1 MKRIIFLLLV
11 FLFTFPAL
19 TDAQKWDWAVG
30 GTGGSEGYAQALDP
44 WGNVFEA
51 GYNNNSGGNINF
63 GPVALSAYG
72 RQTCLVVK
80 YDSKGQLQ
88 WVNNT
93 TDGISRPLDIAA
105 DGAGNLYLLAWY
117 ADTSITLGAQV
128 LHNVTGTIGTVE
140 VFLAKY
146 SPTGNLMWAK
156 NIAQVVNDTSA
167 YYGETGTLA
176 TSGTDIYVSFPFKV
190 SNLIMGS
197 SSFANADITGTS
209 RDFVFG
215 KYDSSGSLVWV
226 KNFGGTADDICYKL
240 ASSQNRI
247 VYLTGNFFSPSLS
260 IGSTTINAATGVI
273 FVAKYDTAGNM
284 LWVDN
289 PPGTI
294 ADVRGLCADRAG
306 NAVIAGTYHGPILFG
321 THSLNT
327 DTVFYNA
334 FITKLDTN
342 GVAVWAKRIPG
353 NKNVS
358 GYSVT
363 ADPCGNIWA
372 SCGMDK
378 DTFVNIEGNILYA
391 PVDKRD
397 PMFFVGYDAVGNYI
411 LSRSLPTGGDD
422 LNSINADGAGNVFI
436 GGDSWGGPYVVGNDT
451 LVDPNHAF
459 EDIFA
464 LKFRTQ
470 FVKDTTILHTLV
482 CIVDSTQLQA
492 PEGYP
497 YYLWNDG
504 TVGPIHKAV
513 STGVWTVYCT
523 GDCRSGVLT
532 DIITVGIG
540 RLDTDYTHQDTFMCV
555 NSILT
560 LTAPAGYMPYE
571 WSDGTNGQTDLVR
584 SPGDYL
590 VVCSGT
596 CTKHTLLDTF
606 HVGLKNVDLSFS
618 IGPADTNVCGPLI
631 LVPPDTADAYNWQD
645 GSGGSSFTVHEE
657 GTYYVGVSRQG
668 CYYTD
673 TIEVHYPNLTQHLKD
688 TMVCENNAIR
698 VKLVAN
704 APPGAQILWSTGVRQ
719 EDSIIVTYSGTY
731 WVRVSEDACE
741 GSDTMTITTRI
752 CNCDASVP
760 LAFTPNNDGLNDYLQ
775 PIFDKTCNVY
785 DYVFAVYNRWGQ
797 MVFST
802 RDPNDKWDGTFKQV
816 NQDVGLFMYF
826 VEYKILGSRHRYLV
840 KGDVTLVR

>member
-1 MKRIIFLLLV
+1 MCLLLLV
-11 FLFTFPAL
+11 FLFVFPAL
-19 TDAQKWDWAVG
+19 IVAQRWDWAVA

-63 GPVALSAYG
+63 GPITLSGYG
-72 RQTCLVVK
+72 KQTSIVVK

-88 WVNNT
+88 WVNT
-93 TDGISRPLDIAA
+93 TTGGISRPMDIAA

-117 ADTSITLGAQV
+117 ADTSITIGTMV
-128 LHNVTGTIGTVE
+128 LHNATGTIGTVE
-140 VFLAKY
+140 VYLAKF
-146 SPTGNLMWAK
+146 SPFGNLLWAK
-156 NIAQVVNDTSA
+156 NLSQVVNDTNA

-176 TSGTDIYVSFPFKV
+176 TIGSDIYVSYPYKV
-190 SNLIMGS
+190 PNLTIGS
-197 SSFANADITGTS
+197 FSFSNADITGTT
-209 RDFVFG
+209 RDFVIS
-215 KYDSSGSLVWV
+215 KYDSAGNLVWV
-226 KNFGGTADDICYKL
+226 NSLGGTSDDICYKL
-240 ASSQNRI
+240 ASSQNGTL
-247 VYLTGNFFSPSLS
+247 YLTGNFFSPILN
-260 IGSTTINAATGVI
+260 IGSTSIHSATGVV
-273 FVAKYDTAGNM
+273 FLAKYDTSANM
-284 LWVDN
+284 VWVDN
-289 PPGTI
+289 PLGTI
-294 ADVRGLCADRAG
+294 ADVRGLCVDRLG
-306 NAVIAGTYHGPILFG
+306 NAVMVGTYHGPIQFG
-321 THSLNT
+321 SHSLNT

-334 FITKLDTN
+334 FITKYDSS
-342 GVAVWAKRIPG
+342 GVASWAKRIPG
-353 NKNVS
+353 NKNVN

-378 DTFVNIEGNILYA
+378 DTFVNIDGNILYA

-397 PMFFVGYDAVGNYI
+397 PMFFVGYDAGGNYI
-411 LSRSLPTGGDD
+411 ISHSLPTGGDD
-422 LNSINADGAGNVFI
+422 LNSINADGAGNIFI
-436 GGDSWGGPYVVGNDT
+436 GGDSWGGPFVIGNDT

-464 LKFRTQ
+464 LKYRTQ
-470 FVKDTTILHTLV
+470 FVKDTTTLHTLV

-504 TVGPIHKAV
+504 TVGAIHKPV

-540 RLDTDYTHQDTFMCV
+540 RLDTDYTHQDTFICI

-560 LTAPAGYMPYE
+560 LTAPPGYMHYE
-571 WSDGTNGQTDLVR
+571 WSDGTTGQYDLVR
-584 SPGDYL
+584 NPGDYL

-606 HVGLKNVDLSFS
+606 RVGLKNVDLSFS
-618 IGPADTNVCGPLI
+618 IGPADTNICGPLI
-631 LVPPDTADAYNWQD
+631 LVPPDLANAYYWQD
-645 GSGGSSFTVHEE
+645 GSAGSSFTVHEE
-657 GTYYVGVSRQG
+657 GIYYVGVSMQG

-673 TIEVHYPNLTQHLKD
+673 TINVHYPNLTQHLKD

-704 APPGAQILWSTGVRQ
+704 APPGAQILWSTGIRQ
-719 EDSIIVTYSGTY
+719 EDSITVTYPGTY
-731 WVRVSEDACE
+731 WLRVSEDACE
-741 GSDTMTITTRI
+741 GSDTMTISTRI

-785 DYVFAVYNRWGQ
+785 DYVFAVYNRWRQ

-802 RDPNDKWDGTFKQV
+802 RDPDDKWDGTFKHV
-816 NQDVGLFMYF
+816 NQNVGLFMYF
-826 VEYKILGSRHRYLV
+826 VEYKISGSRHRYMV

>member
-1 MKRIIFLLLV
+1 MKRICLLLLA
-11 FLFTFPAL
+11 FLYLLPAAL
-19 TDAQKWDWAVG
+19 QAQKWDWAVG
-30 GTGGSEGYAQALDP
+30 GIGGSEGYSQALDP

-51 GYNNNSGGNINF
+51 GYNNNSGGAINF
-63 GPVALSAYG
+63 GPISLTGYG
-72 RQTCLVVK
+72 KQTCIVVK

-93 TDGISRPLDIAA
+93 TGGLSRPLDIAT
-105 DGAGNLYLLAWY
+105 DVAGNLYLLAWY
-117 ADTSITLGAQV
+117 ADTSIILGSQK
-128 LHNVTGTIGTVE
+128 LHNATGTKGTVE

-146 SPTGNLMWAK
+146 NSSGSLLWA
-156 NIAQVVNDTSA
+156 NSIGEVANDTSA
-167 YYGETGTLA
+167 YYGETGTLT
-176 TSGTDIYVSFPFKV
+176 TSVNSIFVSFPFKV
-190 SNLIMGS
+190 PNLIIGS
-197 SSFANADITGTS
+197 NSIANADITGAT
-209 RDFVFG
+209 RDFVFC

-226 KNFGGTADDICYKL
+226 KSFGGTADDICYKV
-240 ASSQNRI
+240 ATGQNRE
-247 VYLTGNFFSPSLS
+247 VYLTGNFYSPSFNMD
-260 IGSTTINAATGVI
+260 GRTINAATGVV
-273 FVAKYDTAGNM
+273 FLAKYDTAGNM
-284 LWVDN
+284 VWVDN

-294 ADVRGLCADRAG
+294 ADVRGLCTDRVG
-306 NAVIAGTYHGPILFG
+306 NAVIAGTYHGPIVFG
-321 THSLNT
+321 AHSLNT

-334 FITKLDTN
+334 FITKFDSN
-342 GVAVWAKRIPG
+342 GAALWAKRIPG

-372 SCGMDK
+372 ACGMDK
-378 DTFVNIEGNILYA
+378 DTFVNIDGNILYA
-391 PVDKRD
+391 PADKRD
-397 PMFFVGYDAVGNYI
+397 PMFFVGYDAGGNYI
-411 LSRSLPTGGDD
+411 LSHSLPTGGDD
-422 LNSINADGAGNVFI
+422 LNAINADGAGNIFI
-436 GGDSWGGPYVVGNDT
+436 GGDSWGGPYVIGRDT
-451 LVDPNHAF
+451 LEDPNHAF
-459 EDIFA
+459 ENIFA

-470 FVKDTTILHTLV
+470 FVKDTTTMHTLV
-482 CIVDSTQLQA
+482 CIADSTQLQA

-497 YYLWNDG
+497 FYIWNDG
-504 TVGPIHKAV
+504 TVGPLHKAV

-540 RLDTDYTHQDTFMCV
+540 RLDTDYAHQDTFICV

-560 LTAPAGYMPYE
+560 LTAPTGYTPYE
-571 WSDGTNGQTDLVR
+571 WSDSTIGQTDLVR
-584 SPGDYL
+584 KPGDYL

-606 HVGLKNVDLSFS
+606 HVRLKNVDLGFS
-618 IGPADTNVCGPLI
+618 IGPADTNVCGTLL

-645 GSGGSSFTVHEE
+645 GSEGRSFTVHEE
-657 GTYYVGVSRQG
+657 GTYFVGASLKG

-673 TIEVHYPNLTQHLKD
+673 TINVHYPNLIQHLKD
-688 TMVCENNAIR
+688 TLICDKDAVR

-704 APPGAQILWSTGVRQ
+704 APPGSQILWSTGVRQ
-719 EDSIIVTYSGTY
+719 EDTIIITYPGTY

-741 GSDTMTITTRI
+741 GSDTMTISMRTCD
-752 CNCDASVP
+752 CNASVP

-775 PIFDKTCNVY
+775 PIFDKTCTIY

-802 RDPNDKWDGTFKQV
+802 RDPLGKWDGTFKQMSE
-816 NQDVGLFMYF
+816 DAGLFLYF
-826 VEYKILGSRHRYLV
+826 VEYKISGSKQRYMV

>member
-1 MKRIIFLLLV
+1 MKRTYLLLLV
-11 FLFTFPAL
+11 SLCAFPCL
-19 TDAQKWDWAVG
+19 IEAQQWDWAVG
-30 GTGGSEGYAQALDP
+30 GAGGSEGYAQALDP

-51 GYNNNSGGNINF
+51 GYNNNSGGTINF
-63 GPVALSAYG
+63 GPIALNAYG
-72 RQTCLVVK
+72 KQTSIVVK

-93 TDGISRPLDIAA
+93 TGGISRPLDIAA
-105 DGAGNLYLLAWY
+105 DEAGNLYLLAWY
-117 ADTSITLGAQV
+117 ADTSITIGPQV
-128 LHNVTGTIGTVE
+128 LHNTTGTPGTVE

-146 SPTGNLMWAK
+146 SSLGNLLWAK
-156 NIAQVVNDTSA
+156 NLCEVVNDTSA
-167 YYGETGTLA
+167 YYGETGTIA
-176 TSGTDIYVSFPFKV
+176 ICGDDIYVSFPFKV
-190 SNLIMGS
+190 PNLSIGS
-197 SSFANADITGTS
+197 SSVVNTDATGAT
-209 RDFVFG
+209 RDFLFC

-226 KNFGGTADDICYKL
+226 KNFGGIADDICFKI
-240 ASSQNRI
+240 SGSQNRA
-247 VYLTGNFFSPSLS
+247 VYLTGNFSSPSLN
-260 IGSTTINAATGVI
+260 IGSTTIHSATGVV
-273 FVAKYDTAGNM
+273 FLAKYDTAGNM
-284 LWVDN
+284 LWVNN

-294 ADVRGLCADRAG
+294 ADVRGLCADRSG
-306 NAVIAGTYHGPILFG
+306 NAIIAGTYHGPIVFG
-321 THSLNT
+321 TYSLNT

-334 FITKLDTN
+334 FITKFDSN
-342 GVAVWAKRIPG
+342 GIATWAKRIPG

-391 PVDKRD
+391 PADKRD
-397 PMFFVGYDAVGNYI
+397 PMFFVGYDAGGNYI
-411 LSRSLPTGGDD
+411 MSCSLPTGGDD
-422 LNSINADGAGNVFI
+422 LNSINADGAGNLFI
-436 GGDSWGGPYVVGNDT
+436 GGDSWGGPYVIGNDT

-470 FVKDTTILHTLV
+470 FVKDTTVLHTLV

-504 TVGPIHKAV
+504 TVGPVHKAV

-540 RLDTDYTHQDTFMCV
+540 RLDTNYTHQDTFMCV

-560 LTAPAGYMPYE
+560 LTAPSGYSPYE
-571 WSDGTNGQTDLVR
+571 WSDGTNGQTDVVR

-590 VVCSGT
+590 VICSGT
-596 CTKHTLLDTF
+596 CTKPTLLDTF

-618 IGPADTNVCGPLI
+618 IGPSDTNVCGPLV
-631 LVPPDTADAYNWQD
+631 LVPPDSADAYNWQD
-645 GSGGSSFTVHEE
+645 GSEGISITVHEE
-657 GTYYVGVSRQG
+657 GIYYVGVSRQG

-704 APPGAQILWSTGVRQ
+704 APPGSHILWSTGVRQ
-719 EDSIIVTYSGTY
+719 EDSIIITYPGTY
-731 WVRVSEDACE
+731 WVRLSEDACE
-741 GSDTMTITTRI
+741 GSDTMTIATRA

-760 LAFTPNNDGLNDYLQ
+760 LAFTPNNDGLNDYLK
-775 PIFDKTCNVY
+775 PIFDKTCTIY

-802 RDPNDKWDGTFKQV
+802 RDPDDKWDGTFKQV
-816 NQDVGLFMYF
+816 KEDVGLFMYF
-826 VEYKILGSRHRYLV
+826 VEYKISGSRQRFMV